1 MNAISSGDRVN
12 GGASFA
18 CEPSLTRF
26 LPTGEGFRPT
36 QPPKDVALRRL
47 LRAPRS
53 GALPAAAAVDR
64 GAAAAVDG
72 GAGRPGDN
80 LPLA

>member
-12 GGASFA
+12 GGAAFA

-53 GALPAAAAVDR
+53 GALPAAAAAVDR
-64 GAAAAVDG
+64 